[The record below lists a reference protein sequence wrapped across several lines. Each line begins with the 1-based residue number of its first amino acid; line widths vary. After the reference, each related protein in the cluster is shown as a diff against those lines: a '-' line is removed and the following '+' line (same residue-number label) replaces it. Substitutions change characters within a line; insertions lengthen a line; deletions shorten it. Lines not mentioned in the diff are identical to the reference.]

1 VDPAELS
8 EVSEICEVL
17 SHPRDAD
24 PTINS
29 RAKAGMKMKKCS
41 NQEQATIFVMHV
53 LHTWLNLHCF
63 FCLAT
68 TRVKSESFETLIDFL
83 VFQVIELG

>member
-41 NQEQATIFVMHV
+41 NQEASN
-53 LHTWLNLHCF
+53 NLCNA
-63 FCLAT
+63 CASYM
-68 TRVKSESFETLIDFL
+68 VKSALLLLSCHY
-83 VFQVIELG
+83 